1 MKIKTSTF
9 LVVGAG
15 KSGIA
20 SAVYLAKEG
29 AQVYLTDMKQAQEM
43 VTVDK
48 EIEKHANIKTIWG
61 QNPKIE
67 DIMPDTI
74 IVSPGVPLTT
84 PLIQEGFK
92 RNIEVIS
99 ELELAYRV
107 ANSPFI
113 AVTGTNGK
121 TTTTA
126 LIGQLFQDNDRNV
139 LVGGNIGIPLIE
151 EVSKFNNNDL
161 IVAEV
166 SSFQLETIKN
176 FKPRFAVILNIT
188 PDHLDR
194 HLTLEKYKEA
204 KANIFKN
211 QEVEDF
217 LVLNYDDPLVKNLAF
232 DAKSQVIFFSRKNIL
247 EEGVYLSQGQIV
259 INIGEGPVPIC
270 DPQEIFIKGAHNLE
284 NAMAAIAVGY
294 MMGLKPEE
302 IKKTLITFKGVA
314 HRLEFVTE
322 IDGIK
327 FINDSKGTNPDA
339 SIKALESYTAPIVLI
354 AGGKNKGNDFGE
366 FADEIKKH
374 VKHLV
379 LVGQAAPEIE
389 AAVEDKGFKNYYR
402 VTTFAEAVHKAYELA
417 EKGDVVLL
425 SPGCA
430 SWDMFDSFEQ
440 RGDYFKELV
449 CGLKN

>member
-1 MKIKTSTF
+1 M
-9 LVVGAG
+9 
-15 KSGIA
+15 
-20 SAVYLAKEG
+20 
-29 AQVYLTDMKQAQEM
+29 
-43 VTVDK
+43 
-48 EIEKHANIKTIWG
+48 
-61 QNPKIE
+61 
-67 DIMPDTI
+67 
-74 IVSPGVPLTT
+74 
-84 PLIQEGFK
+84 
-92 RNIEVIS
+92 
-99 ELELAYRV
+99 
-107 ANSPFI
+107 FI
-113 AVTGTNGK
+113 AE
-121 TTTTA
+121 
-126 LIGQLFQDNDRNV
+126 I
-139 LVGGNIGIPLIE
+139 
-151 EVSKFNNNDL
+151 
-161 IVAEV
+161 
-166 SSFQLETIKN
+166 SSFQLETIEN
-176 FKPRFAVILNIT
+176 FKPVMATVLNIT

-211 QEVEDF
+211 QGVEDF
-217 LVLNYDDPLVKNLAF
+217 LVLNYDDPLVKNLALN
-232 DAKSQVIFFSRKNIL
+232 AKSQVIFFSRKNNL

-270 DPQEIFIKGAHNLE
+270 YPQEIFIKGAHNLE

-302 IKKTLITFKGVA
+302 IRETLITFKGVA

-322 IDGIK
+322 INGIK

-339 SIKALESYTAPIVLI
+339 SIKALESYTAPIILI

-366 FADEIKKH
+366 FAEEIKKH

-389 AAVEDKGFKNYYR
+389 EAVIAKGFENYYR
-402 VTTFAEAVHKAYELA
+402 VTNFSEAVHKAYELA

-449 CGLKN
+449 YGLKN

>member
-1 MKIKTSTF
+1 METKNRIS
-9 LVVGAG
+9 LVIGAG

-20 SAVYLAKEG
+20 AAIFLAKEG
-29 AQVYLTDMKQAQEM
+29 NQVYLADMKQPVEM
-43 VTVDK
+43 VAIDE
-48 EIEKHANIKTIWG
+48 EIAPYPNIQTIWG
-61 QNPKIE
+61 MYPKVE
-67 DIMPDTI
+67 DIMPDSI
-74 IVSPGVPLTT
+74 VVSPGVPLTI
-84 PLIQEGFK
+84 PPIQEAYT

-99 ELELAYRV
+99 ELELAYRE
-107 ANSPFI
+107 AKAPFI

-126 LIGQLFQDNDRNV
+126 LIGQLFQDIGRNT
-139 LVGGNIGIPLIE
+139 LVGGNIGLPLID
-151 EVSKFNNNDL
+151 EVRRYNKKDL

-166 SSFQLETIKN
+166 SSFQLETIKS

-194 HLTLEKYKEA
+194 HLTLEKYREA

-211 QEVEDF
+211 QRIEDF
-217 LVLNYDDPLVKNLAF
+217 LILNFDDPMVKELAMM
-232 DAKSQVIFFSRKNIL
+232 AKSQVIFFSRKHIL
-247 EEGVYLSQGQIV
+247 EQGVYLSQGKVV

-270 DPQEIFIKGAHNLE
+270 DPQEIFIKGGHNLE

-294 MMGLKPEE
+294 MMGLEPEE
-302 IKKTLITFKGVA
+302 IRETLRTFKGVA
-314 HRLEFVTE
+314 HRLEYVTE

-339 SIKALESYTAPIVLI
+339 SIKALESYNEPIVLI

-366 FADEIKKH
+366 FALKIKEN
-374 VKHLV
+374 VKQLV
-379 LVGQAAPEIE
+379 LVGKAAPEIE
-389 AAVEDKGFKNYYR
+389 KAVIEKGFDNYHR
-402 VTTFAEAVHKAYELA
+402 VITFSEAVHKAYELA

-430 SWDMFDSFEQ
+430 SWDMFDNFEQ
-440 RGDYFKELV
+440 RGDLFKELV
-449 CGLKN
+449 LSLRV